1 MRKFI
6 LLILIFI
13 VAGLLAY
20 RLLSDK
26 KTSQAPPPDQALRIS
41 KNSSAF
47 DQAFDAMMSSYF
59 ALKDALV
66 DWDTLK
72 ADQAAEQ
79 VAAKAD
85 SLPVKTVK
93 ADSAIV
99 LTAESLAASIDGEA
113 KDLTGEKGID
123 GRRVSF
129 NRLTGY
135 LYDLIRTVKYDGQT
149 IYHIRCPMA
158 FGDSSEGFWLSNTAA
173 IINPYLGKK
182 HPTYGAKMLGCG
194 EVTDSLDFAKK

>member
-13 VAGLLAY
+13 VAGLVVY

-47 DQAFDAMMSSYF
+47 DRAFDGLMGSYF
-59 ALKDALV
+59 DLKNALV

-79 VAAKAD
+79 VAVKAD

-123 GRRVSF
+123 GRRGSF

-158 FGDSSEGFWLSNTAA
+158 FGDSSEGFWLSNTTA

-194 EVTDSLDFAKK
+194 EVTDSLDFTKK

>member
-1 MRKFI
+1 MRKFV
-6 LLILIFI
+6 LLIITFI
-13 VAGLLAY
+13 VAGLLVY

-26 KTSQAPPPDQALRIS
+26 KTSQGLPPDQALKIG

-47 DQAFDAMMSSYF
+47 DQAFDGLMTSYF

-66 DWDTLK
+66 DWDTLR

-113 KDLTGEKGID
+113 KDLTVEKGID

-158 FGDSSEGFWLSNTAA
+158 FGDSLEGFWLSNTAA
-173 IINPYLGKK
+173 IINPYLGRK

-194 EVTDSLDFAKK
+194 EVTDSLDFGKK